1 MIVTQGTNAISN
13 IDDRHAFTIKA
24 NAKAFKLLSS
34 NLYSNKPLA
43 ILREIGCNALDSHKA
58 AGKEDAPFK
67 LVLPSDMHPWLEI
80 IDFGTGLDDDQVKNI
95 FTTYFEST
103 KTTSNDYIGAMGL
116 GSKSPFS
123 YTDAFEVYARQ
134 NGVQNTYT
142 CFLNKSGAPELFLLE
157 TNYDDSQKGIK
168 FEDGVTIK
176 VPIKANDYQLFRTA
190 ALQAYK
196 FFPVKP
202 VVGVTGKNFE
212 WDEPVYGFEGS
223 NFKVLTGSKQCF
235 ALMGPVAYPLDLNQ
249 FTTDGFMKRH
259 IDAGLGGFVIDF
271 GIGKLDVNAG
281 REGLSY
287 DEDTIANLIEGVK
300 NIRPE
305 MAAKLE
311 ADIEKCET
319 VYTAMRFR
327 SKNDSKNLFHLQYK
341 GKSVG
346 ETLHYRFV
354 DDKTSL
360 PEWQCK
366 EINSRYKEKLKDRR
380 AHDIAISP
388 AVGGNFVLIDV
399 KRKYQKK
406 IRFTSEDMSK
416 TIFLQ
421 ALDAAEGQDQ
431 FDAVIAR
438 LNVDGTPYKFI
449 SDIVD
454 ESPVISRVPGDPA
467 TTAARAKI
475 TYSGFYKYQKAR
487 GIIAVGQ
494 HTNTNGLEMDD
505 PDTFYIKWDTT
516 AKRYIFGNHQVA
528 GDEISG
534 VIWGIIDDILTTTN
548 RPLVIATQKVYDKI
562 PEDWEDI
569 TTLIAPKLAGVM
581 SQQSFVETQPKWAS
595 TALGLVQA
603 KYDALVA
610 DPLVDPLFKEYFDA
624 IRSIK
629 FGTSY
634 DYTTLQFIR
643 NVYGEKEVANPFG
656 FVSKFATEIF
666 SMSML
671 KTLAS
676 RHYSSWPDTE
686 FKESLIVFS
695 SMLKCGI
702 INEQKLKSILMKK

>member
-1 MIVTQGTNAISN
+1 MIVTQGSNAISN

-43 ILREIGCNALDSHKA
+43 ILREVGCNALDSHKE
-58 AGKEDAPFK
+58 AGKSDVPFK

-80 IDFGTGLDDDQVKNI
+80 IDYGTGLNDDMVKHV

-157 TNYDDSQKGIK
+157 TNHDEPEKGIK

-176 VPIKANDYQLFRTA
+176 VPIKVNDYQLFRTA
-190 ALQAYK
+190 ALQAYR

-202 VVGVTGKNFE
+202 LVGVTGKNFE
-212 WDEPVYGFEGS
+212 WDEPTYGFEGS
-223 NFKVLTGSKQCF
+223 NFKVLKGSKQCF

-259 IDAGLGGFVIDF
+259 MDAGLGGFVIDF

-300 NIRPE
+300 HIRQE

-311 ADIEKCET
+311 ADIENCPT
-319 VYTAMRFR
+319 IYDAMRFNA
-327 SKNDSKNLFHLQYK
+327 KHDAQNLFKLQYK
-341 GKSVG
+341 GKAVG
-346 ETLHYRFV
+346 NILYYRFV
-354 DDKTSL
+354 DDKNM
-360 PEWQCK
+360 PQWQCK
-366 EINSRYKEKLKDRR
+366 EVNSKYKERLKDAR
-380 AHDIAISP
+380 AHEITISP
-388 AVGGNFVLIDV
+388 AAGGNFVLIDV

-416 TIFLQ
+416 TVFIQ
-421 ALDAAEGQDQ
+421 ALDSADGQDQ
-431 FDAVIAR
+431 FDDIIAKFD
-438 LNVDGTPYKFI
+438 LDGTPYKFI

-454 ESPVISRVPGDPA
+454 ESPVVSRVPGDPSVA
-467 TTAARAKI
+467 AARAKVV
-475 TYSGFYKYQKAR
+475 YSGFYKYQQSR
-487 GIIAVGQ
+487 GTLVVSQ

-505 PDTFYIKWDTT
+505 PDTLYIKWDTT
-516 AKRYIFGNHQVA
+516 CKRYMFGNVQVA
-528 GDEISG
+528 GDDVSNVVWTI
-534 VIWGIIDDILTTTN
+534 IDGIIKDTN
-548 RPLVIATQKVYDKI
+548 RPLVIATHKVYDKI

-569 TTLIAPKLAGVM
+569 TTLIAPKLATVM
-581 SQQSFVETQPKWAS
+581 SKQSFEESQHKWAC
-595 TALGLVQA
+595 TALGIEQA
-603 KYDALVA
+603 KYDAMIN
-610 DPLVDPLFKEYFDA
+610 DPLVNPMFKKYFDA
-624 IRSIK
+624 IRGIT
-629 FGTSY
+629 FGTAY
-634 DYTTLQFIR
+634 DYTTLQFIK
-643 NVYGEKEVANPFG
+643 NVYGESEAANPFG
-656 FVSKFATEIF
+656 FVKKFVTEV
-666 SMSML
+666 
-671 KTLAS
+671 LA
-676 RHYSSWPDTE
+676 
-686 FKESLIVFS
+686 
-695 SMLKCGI
+695 
-702 INEQKLKSILMKK
+702 